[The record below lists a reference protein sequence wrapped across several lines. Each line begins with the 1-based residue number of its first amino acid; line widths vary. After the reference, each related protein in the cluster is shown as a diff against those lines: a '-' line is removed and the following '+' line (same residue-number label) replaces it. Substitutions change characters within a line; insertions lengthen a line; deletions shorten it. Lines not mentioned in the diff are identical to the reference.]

1 MSEEINRRIEQII
14 HQGESLANEVDA
26 FRKQRTGLG
35 EEITRDFWSRVAGE
49 VAGYVT
55 EIRGTR
61 GLVRKYSKKYLAA
74 QRQEQLKGMEKT
86 FQAQCDAWLENIKTF
101 LRAVSIRRVNLTA
114 QGNTHLLLKKFDT
127 VHRYAK
133 PETRIR
139 HAISILRSITTYPLI
154 YNTDI
159 PQILEMQ
166 RQKPLE
172 EPYKIL
178 QKLETKLR
186 ECIQTQLETVSKN
199 WWKERVP
206 NDVREKAELRKA
218 KNEQQWPWHTSK
230 DLQPIFYVDFTDYVK
245 IITRRDNWEQVFK
258 EIFKD
263 RETISVKLKELEPIR
278 NAIAHFREL
287 SRREL
292 EKLKLL
298 FEEIITCISTRR

>member
-14 HQGESLANEVDA
+14 HQGESLANEVNS
-26 FRKQRTGLG
+26 FRKQTKNVGG
-35 EEITRDFWSRVAGE
+35 ELASDLLSRAAGE
-49 VAGYVT
+49 VADYVT
-55 EIRGTR
+55 EIPGTR

-74 QRQEQLKGMEKT
+74 QRREQLEIAEKT
-86 FQAQCDAWLENIKTF
+86 FLTKSDAWLESIKNF
-101 LRAVSIRRVNLTA
+101 LEMVSVKRANLTA
-114 QGNTHLLLKKFDT
+114 QGNSHLLIKKFDR
-127 VHRYAK
+127 VYGYAK
-133 PETRIR
+133 PETRIM
-139 HAISILRSITTYPLI
+139 HTISTLRRITTYPLI
-154 YNTDI
+154 YNTEI
-159 PQILEMQ
+159 PQLLQSE
-166 RQKPLE
+166 RKKHLE

-206 NDVREKAELRKA
+206 KDVQEKAELRKT
-218 KNEQQWPWHTSK
+218 KNEKQWPWHTSR
-230 DLQPIFYVDFTDYVK
+230 DLPFIFYVDFTDHVK
-245 IITRRDNWEQVFK
+245 IITRKDNWRQVFK

-263 RETISVKLKELEPIR
+263 KEAISVKLRELEPLR

-298 FEEIITCISTRR
+298 SEEIVSCIPT